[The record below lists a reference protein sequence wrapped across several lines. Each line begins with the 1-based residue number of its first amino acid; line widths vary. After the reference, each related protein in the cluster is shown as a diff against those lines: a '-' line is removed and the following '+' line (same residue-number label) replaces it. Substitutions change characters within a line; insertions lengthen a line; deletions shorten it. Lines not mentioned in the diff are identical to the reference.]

1 MTTLTPE
8 RGLQFMSEKQ
18 SIIIFS
24 PEGETLD
31 NITLTAKE
39 YGFNDISVSD
49 GVGARDLLR
58 QNRYDMVFVNTPLE
72 NEFGLDLAAAAC
84 GQGCGV
90 IISAASKLCG
100 DISKKIGA
108 LNAFVLPRPLNKQL
122 LLQTFRFVLA
132 VRKNENDLYS
142 KNSELEKKLQDT
154 KLVDRAKCVLVEYL
168 RISEQDAHRQIQKR
182 AMDMRIPLV
191 AAAREILKTYEM

>member
-1 MTTLTPE
+1 
-8 RGLQFMSEKQ
+8 MSDKQ

-24 PEGETLD
+24 TEGETLD
-31 NITLTAKE
+31 NITMTANE

-49 GVGARDLLR
+49 GTGARDLLR
-58 QNRYDMVFVNTPLE
+58 DNRYDMVFVNTPLE

-84 GQGCGV
+84 GHGYGV

-100 DISKKIGA
+100 DIAGKIGDM
-108 LNAFVLPRPLNKQL
+108 NVFVLPRPLNKQL

-132 VRKNENDLYS
+132 VREKENDLLD
-142 KNSELEKKLQDT
+142 KNNQLEKKLQDT

-182 AMDMRIPLV
+182 AMDMRISLV